1 MSGTEMLIGLAA
13 AAAAFTP
20 LTLIWL
26 TLRGT
31 TPQQRRD
38 LLPVLA
44 EALRA
49 LLIRHYARHER
60 RRGSDDAATP

>member
-31 TPQQRRD
+31 TPQQRSE
-38 LLPVLA
+38 LLPGLA

-49 LLIRHYARHER
+49 LLLRHYTRHNR
-60 RRGSDDAATP
+60 R

>member
-1 MSGTEMLIGLAA
+1 MSGAEMLIGLAA
-13 AAAAFTP
+13 VAAAFTP
-20 LTLIWL
+20 LALIWL

-38 LLPVLA
+38 LLPGLA

-49 LLIRHYARHER
+49 LLLRHYARHNR
-60 RRGSDDAATP
+60 R